1 MKQQQPSFQWTSH
14 PPAIPGQ
21 FKNTAK
27 VLLFPLP
34 QGLFLCLHAEEL
46 YVRMVGNH
54 SPFSIVKSLLSVQK
68 KLHFTAIG
76 KIWKPSIGL
85 GFRHKR
91 TQDDAFFHLRMEID
105 NDAIYQIITR
115 ISHKHANICSELN
128 ADRIY
133 PKAEVGRELEFVEL

>member
-1 MKQQQPSFQWTSH
+1 
-14 PPAIPGQ
+14 
-21 FKNTAK
+21 
-27 VLLFPLP
+27 
-34 QGLFLCLHAEEL
+34 
-46 YVRMVGNH
+46 MVGNH

-105 NDAIYQIITR
+105 NGAIYQIITR
-115 ISHKHANICSELN
+115 ISHKHANTNKKHEHKKK
-128 ADRIY
+128 RGVE
-133 PKAEVGRELEFVEL
+133 PKKPLDPPNSISR